1 MIGWT
6 LTQSSFS
13 NHYYTRMS
21 EVLFTNAN
29 ASNVWIPVINPR
41 GLDSS
46 ATLLLKPDV
55 ELLYHTFPTT
65 DSPTSPTSSTTHT
78 SSMIHAK
85 HHYCSMFGAFVGHK
99 QCPIQSTTRTIVE
112 LYRHNITAFYSNFAT
127 AYQKMTEVG
136 YTLTD
141 VDSPILYTYPA
152 QATSVPTIALTIQP
166 VTGGV

>member
-1 MIGWT
+1 MYVIGWT
-6 LTQSSFS
+6 LTQSSFG

-21 EVLFTNAN
+21 EVLYTNAN

-41 GLDSS
+41 GPDSS
-46 ATLLLKPDV
+46 STLLLKPDV

-65 DSPTSPTSSTTHT
+65 ESPSTTHP
-78 SSMIHAK
+78 MIHAK
-85 HHYCSMFGAFVGHK
+85 HHYCSMFGAYVGHK

-112 LYRHNITAFYSNFAT
+112 LYKHNITAFYSNFAT

-136 YTLTD
+136 YSLTA

-152 QATSVPTIALTIQP
+152 QATSAPTISPTPRPI
-166 VTGGV
+166 VGV

>member
-1 MIGWT
+1 MYVTGWT
-6 LTQSSFS
+6 LTQSSFG

-21 EVLFTNAN
+21 EVLYNNAN

-41 GLDSS
+41 GPDSS

-55 ELLYHTFPTT
+55 ELLYQTFPTT
-65 DSPTSPTSSTTHT
+65 DSPSSSTTHT
-78 SSMIHAK
+78 SPMIYAK

-99 QCPIQSTTRTIVE
+99 QCPIQSKTHAIVD

-136 YTLTD
+136 YTLTA
-141 VDSPILYTYPA
+141 VDSPTVYTYPA
-152 QATSVPTIALTIQP
+152 QATDKPTIMPTP
-166 VTGGV
+166 

>member
-21 EVLFTNAN
+21 EVLYTNAN

-41 GLDSS
+41 GPDSS
-46 ATLLLKPDV
+46 NTLLLKPDV

-65 DSPTSPTSSTTHT
+65 DSPSSSTSTTHP
-78 SSMIHAK
+78 MIYAK

-99 QCPIQSTTRTIVE
+99 QCPIQSKTHAIVE
-112 LYRHNITAFYSNFAT
+112 LYKHNITAFYSNFAT
-127 AYQKMTEVG
+127 AYRKMTEVG
-136 YTLTD
+136 YTLTA

-152 QATSVPTIALTIQP
+152 QATDMPTIMPTPQP
-166 VTGGV
+166 VTSGV